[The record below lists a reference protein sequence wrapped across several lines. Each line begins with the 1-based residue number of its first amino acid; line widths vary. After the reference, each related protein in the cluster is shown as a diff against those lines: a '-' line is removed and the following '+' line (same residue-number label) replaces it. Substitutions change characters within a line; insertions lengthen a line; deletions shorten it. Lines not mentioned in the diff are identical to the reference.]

1 MLPSNVLLVSNK
13 LKPRFSYG
21 NGDIFTKVIK
31 QTLDNIIQP
40 ITQIINKS
48 FDTSIVS
55 NEMKIAEG
63 IPIYKS
69 SDPSLLNNY
78 RSVTLVTAF
87 SQLIE
92 RLMFHKLI

>member
-1 MLPSNVLLVSNK
+1 MLPSDVILIASEIKSKSGYGHDAISAKLL
-13 LKPRFSYG
+13 
-21 NGDIFTKVIK
+21 K
-31 QTLDNIIQP
+31 QTLDNIIHP
-40 ITQIINKS
+40 ITHIINKS
-48 FDTSIVS
+48 FDTGILPS
-55 NEMKIAEG
+55 EMKIAKV

-92 RLMFHKLI
+92 RLMFNKLI